1 MNGEWPEDKSYQ
13 LMQQELDKAQEMYP
27 TPTKFKIEMREKSK
41 MMHNLM
47 NLRNSSQILER
58 EYYFDEGLGESL
70 NDHIEGLKKKFDSIT
85 VETRRDRDNLPI
97 VKISLA
103 PKFKYNLDDIVNMD
117 PATAKK
123 IQLETEEILTSTFMP
138 EDPKEFL
145 KKVTQMGSNDSG
157 LQMSQYND
165 IQNALHERYYGKFK
179 DDTDGFKKEV

>member
-1 MNGEWPEDKSYQ
+1 MARMFGGKLTARQYAVLFNMKQDEILDETNDLQENFTAEKTSREQIRVIEEAIESLRRRNVMNGEWPEDQSYQ

-123 IQLETEEILTSTFMP
+123 I
-138 EDPKEFL
+138 
-145 KKVTQMGSNDSG
+145 
-157 LQMSQYND
+157 
-165 IQNALHERYYGKFK
+165 
-179 DDTDGFKKEV
+179 